1 MNADKIIDSYYD
13 EFGEMPPAVKTIDYY
28 DDLYLKLMQKAVS
41 KKEKITSQIL
51 DKVLETK
58 KYDLVVDN
66 EEVDFAE
73 KLYQQDEDY
82 KKSF

>member
-28 DDLYLKLMQKAVS
+28 DELYLKLMQNAVK
-41 KKEKITSQIL
+41 KKEKITTQII
-51 DKVLETK
+51 DKVLEGK
-58 KYDLVVDN
+58 KYDLVND

-73 KLYQQDEDY
+73 KLHQQDKDY